1 MKQDGHREMKK
12 QDFEIRNIKTDVL
25 IIGGGTAGC
34 YAAIRLGEQT
44 DLNVLV
50 VEKANIERSGCLAA
64 GVNALNAYISKGH
77 TPSDYVEYAR
87 KDGEGIVRE
96 DLLLSMA
103 ERFNEVT
110 EDLEKRG
117 LVILKD
123 KNGDY
128 VTRGWRNVK
137 INGENI
143 KPILA
148 EAVAQQKNVNVL
160 NHVNV
165 TDLKKETID
174 GKNCVTGCVGF
185 SVREPVFYHITASAV
200 LIATGGAAG
209 LYRPNNPG
217 FSRHKMWYPP
227 FNTGAGYAMGFLAGA
242 EMTTFENRFVALRCK
257 DTIAPTGTIAQGV
270 HAKQVNARG
279 EVYETK
285 YGLTTPERI
294 YGTVEENRAGR
305 GPCYLRTEGIS
316 KDAEE
321 DLYKAY
327 LNMAPAQTLKWIE
340 AGKGPSEQNVEVE
353 GTEPYVVGGHTASGF
368 WVDTKRRTTVTG
380 LYAAGDVAGGAPQK
394 YVTGAL
400 AEGEIAADAIAED
413 LKEKRIPVSSGNRT
427 SLESDKEHPDSAAED
442 IFAQYRA
449 HLQHTDTGMKWQDIE
464 EAMQKVMDEY
474 AGGIRTDYRYNE
486 SRLAL
491 AKDRIEQLEA
501 LATELPANDM
511 FDLLH
516 IYEVRERLTVCRI
529 LIEHLKARKETRWHI
544 FGENADYPEQSEK
557 GLLYVN
563 SRLED
568 GKIHILYRDL
578 VKGDQ
583 YEHQN

>member
-1 MKQDGHREMKK
+1 M
-12 QDFEIRNIKTDVL
+12 
-25 IIGGGTAGC
+25 
-34 YAAIRLGEQT
+34 
-44 DLNVLV
+44 
-50 VEKANIERSGCLAA
+50 
-64 GVNALNAYISKGH
+64 
-77 TPSDYVEYAR
+77 
-87 KDGEGIVRE
+87 
-96 DLLLSMA
+96 
-103 ERFNEVT
+103 
-110 EDLEKRG
+110 
-117 LVILKD
+117 
-123 KNGDY
+123 
-128 VTRGWRNVK
+128 
-137 INGENI
+137 
-143 KPILA
+143 
-148 EAVAQQKNVNVL
+148 
-160 NHVNV
+160 
-165 TDLKKETID
+165 
-174 GKNCVTGCVGF
+174 
-185 SVREPVFYHITASAV
+185 
-200 LIATGGAAG
+200 
-209 LYRPNNPG
+209 
-217 FSRHKMWYPP
+217 
-227 FNTGAGYAMGFLAGA
+227 
-242 EMTTFENRFVALRCK
+242 
-257 DTIAPTGTIAQGV
+257 
-270 HAKQVNARG
+270 
-279 EVYETK
+279 
-285 YGLTTPERI
+285 
-294 YGTVEENRAGR
+294 
-305 GPCYLRTEGIS
+305 
-316 KDAEE
+316 
-321 DLYKAY
+321 
-327 LNMAPAQTLKWIE
+327 
-340 AGKGPSEQNVEVE
+340 
-353 GTEPYVVGGHTASGF
+353 
-368 WVDTKRRTTVTG
+368 TG

-427 SLESDKEHPDSAAED
+427 SLKSDKEHPDSAAED

-568 GKIHILYRDL
+568 GKIRILYRDL